1 MTAFRTVPTMEPSMP
16 PGREQRWG
24 PRARAVDGRIE
35 PTGHAGSEL
44 PMPERSLRLAVVT
57 DTYAP
62 ETNGVAI
69 TAACFVEGLLQR
81 GHSIELFRPRRD
93 EQDSARHEPAFREHL
108 FPSVPL
114 PLYRQVRLARP
125 SPGTLRRRWRE
136 RPPDLVHVVTEGPL
150 GWSALR
156 AARSLG
162 LPVVTDFR
170 TNFHLYSRHYGLRWL
185 EQPILA
191 WQRALHGRALATMVP
206 TVAMRDQLAAE
217 GFGHLSVV
225 GRGVDT
231 GRFDPARR
239 STDLRASWRVA
250 ADTPVVLTVGRLAE
264 EKNLGLACAAF
275 EAIRRRRPDARL
287 VMVGDGPAREA
298 LRSRCPTAL
307 FVGERRGED
316 LATHYASADLFLFP
330 SLTETFGNVTLEAL
344 ASGLPVLAYDL
355 AAAGSLITSGRDGVL
370 VPAGDEAG
378 FVAEAC
384 SLSVDPQRRRQMA
397 VQARALAT
405 TCTWSRTVARQEAVM
420 VAAIRAQPTRRP
432 SLGVGLTPIPARRRT
447 WPR

>member
-1 MTAFRTVPTMEPSMP
+1 MTDLTADVHSGPWTARPPSASVAT
-16 PGREQRWG
+16 G
-24 PRARAVDGRIE
+24 PALSPETD
-35 PTGHAGSEL
+35 L
-44 PMPERSLRLAVVT
+44 PLPERSLRLAVVT

-69 TAACFVEGLLQR
+69 TAARFVEGLLKR
-81 GHSIELFRPRRD
+81 GHSVQLLRPQRCEADTPR
-93 EQDSARHEPAFREHL
+93 SAPGFREHL
-108 FPSVPL
+108 FPSMAL
-114 PLYRQVRLARP
+114 PLYPDVRLARP
-125 SPGTLRRRWRE
+125 SPGALRRRWME
-136 RPPDLVHVVTEGPL
+136 RQPDLVHVVTEGPL

-170 TNFHLYSRHYGLRWL
+170 TNFHLYSHHYGLRWL
-185 EQPILA
+185 EAPILA

-206 TVAMRDQLAAE
+206 TVEMRDQLAAQ
-217 GFGHLSVV
+217 GFQHLEVV

-231 GRFDPARR
+231 ALFDPARR
-239 STDLRASWRVA
+239 SEGLRASWGVRG
-250 ADTPVVLTVGRLAE
+250 TEPVVLAVGRLAD

-275 EAIRRRRPDARL
+275 EAIRRRQPAARL
-287 VMVGDGPAREA
+287 VMVGDGPARDA
-298 LRSRCPTAL
+298 LKARCPDAL
-307 FVGERRGED
+307 FVGARRDVD

-344 ASGLPVLAYDL
+344 ASGLAVLAFDR
-355 AAAGSLITSGRDGVL
+355 AAAGSLIASGRDGLL
-370 VPAGDEAG
+370 VPAGDDAR

-384 SLSVDPQRRRQMA
+384 SLSEDPGRRQSMGRL
-397 VQARALAT
+397 ARALAT

-420 VAAIRAQPTRRP
+420 VAAIRCHLSRRP
-432 SLGVGLTPIPARRRT
+432 RPGISGLTPIAGRRRP